1 MKFRCNKC
9 HRSLLGSAGHD
20 GACACGGVIE
30 AAPPPK
36 LRPEVVAIVK
46 GMAFKRYGYGV
57 GGNIAAA
64 HFDGPLLDW
73 MIAAHK
79 EMVEKRL
86 PGQGSMPGPRKGF

>member
-36 LRPEVVAIVK
+36 LRPEVVAIVS
-46 GMAFKRYGYGV
+46 GMQF
-57 GGNIAAA
+57 GGNIAAV
-64 HFDGPLLDW
+64 HFDGPLLDD
-73 MIAAHK
+73 MVKAHN
-79 EMVEKRL
+79 ELVEAQL
-86 PGQGSMPGPRKGF
+86 PGAGSFQIRKGR